1 MKKFIT
7 RNAMLVKKG
16 NGYSIY
22 KIYVDGYE
30 SYIYFLSKHF
40 SKYQNIILKE
50 DGTVMIEYMYLFGG
64 SNRPY
69 KVKKILCKPIID
81 RQHLNFVV
89 YKGAPNIVFGLD
101 DGIYKSSYLLCQT
114 KYIYFLSIK
123 DFGIFK
129 DAKKL
134 GL

>member
-1 MKKFIT
+1 
-7 RNAMLVKKG
+7 MLVKKE

-50 DGTVMIEYMYLFGG
+50 DGTVMIEYMYLFAG

-69 KVKKILCKPIID
+69 KVKKVLCKPIID